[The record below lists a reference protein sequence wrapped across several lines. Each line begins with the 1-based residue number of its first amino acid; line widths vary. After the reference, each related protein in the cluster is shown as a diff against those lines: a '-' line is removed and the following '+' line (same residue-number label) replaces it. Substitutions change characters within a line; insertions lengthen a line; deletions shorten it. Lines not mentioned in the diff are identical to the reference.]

1 MTQAGDL
8 WTRCTGSL
16 RDQVSES
23 TWQLW
28 LSGIEPVAYTDG
40 EFVLSVPNGLI
51 RERVESRYLPMIEDT
66 LANEVGPPCAA
77 ASRCRTR
84 GPARRS
90 SRPTEQSSACPP
102 EPGPSPGQP
111 EPAHARPGRD
121 RPAVQLDTKFTFET
135 FVAASSN
142 RLAHAAAQA
151 VAETPGRSYN
161 PLFIYGDS
169 GLGKTHLLHAI
180 GNYVTENYP
189 RRKVLYVTTET
200 FMNDFV
206 DSLRTSTT
214 LTFKRRYRD
223 CDVLLIDDVQF
234 MERKEGLQEEFFHT
248 YNDLKGASKQI
259 VLTSDRPPKSIETLE
274 DRLRSRFLSGL
285 ITEIDPPDLETRLAI
300 LRSKCLSE
308 HQDVPDDV
316 LEFIASHVKDNIR
329 ELEGALIRI
338 CAFANLNK
346 EPISLAQA
354 EKVLSDLVLA
364 GEPRRITP
372 QMILDATSAQ
382 LRLLGRGHLRSQP
395 HPPARHRPPGRH
407 VPDQGAHGLQ
417 LSGHRAGLRQARP
430 HDRHPR
436 RGQDH
441 RPDGGAPAD
450 LRPGHRADPE
460 DPCRLGLSHV
470 PSRRRSPARI
480 VVCRGQSP
488 WIRGLTAWG
497 PRPACPQPPQAPAGR
512 DRSTPCPT
520 HIAMGTAIGA
530 PSRDADQSST
540 IHTPYYLY
548 KTPFFPSPYEG
559 LGKPSKGQASV
570 KFRSERDALVDMLA
584 TASRAV
590 GGRGGSSPVLLGLLL
605 SCEGNALR

>member
-1 MTQAGDL
+1 MQAGDL
-8 WTRCTGSL
+8 WTKCNGSL
-16 RDQVSES
+16 REQVSES

-28 LSGIEPVAYTDG
+28 LAGIEPVAFADG
-40 EFVLSVPNGLI
+40 VFVLSVPNGLI

-66 LANEVGPPCAA
+66 LANEVGSPV
-77 ASRCRTR
+77 RGRLEVR
-84 GPARRS
+84 EHGPAETGVS
-90 SRPTEQSSACPP
+90 LDEVLGLPP
-102 EPGPSPGQP
+102 EQVQVQEP
-111 EPAHARPGRD
+111 EPERRGSTAKPGRES
-121 RPAVQLDTKFTFET
+121 PAVQLDSKFTFET

-180 GNYVTENYP
+180 GNYVTENYS

-214 LTFKRRYRD
+214 LAFKRRYRD

-308 HQDVPDDV
+308 HQEVPDDV

-329 ELEGALIRI
+329 ELEGALTRI
-338 CAFANLNK
+338 CAFAKLNN

-354 EKVLSDLVLA
+354 EHVLSDLVLA
-364 GEPRRITP
+364 GEPRRISP
-372 QMILDATSAQ
+372 QMILDTTAASYGFSVDALCGPSRTRPLVTARQVAMYLTRELTDYSYPAI
-382 LRLLGRGHLRSQP
+382 GRIFGKRDHTTVIHAVDKIAGQMQERRQIYEQVTELIQKI
-395 HPPARHRPPGRH
+395 
-407 VPDQGAHGLQ
+407 
-417 LSGHRAGLRQARP
+417 RAGSA
-430 HDRHPR
+430 
-436 RGQDH
+436 
-441 RPDGGAPAD
+441 
-450 LRPGHRADPE
+450 
-460 DPCRLGLSHV
+460 
-470 PSRRRSPARI
+470 
-480 VVCRGQSP
+480 
-488 WIRGLTAWG
+488 
-497 PRPACPQPPQAPAGR
+497 
-512 DRSTPCPT
+512 
-520 HIAMGTAIGA
+520 
-530 PSRDADQSST
+530 
-540 IHTPYYLY
+540 
-548 KTPFFPSPYEG
+548 
-559 LGKPSKGQASV
+559 
-570 KFRSERDALVDMLA
+570 
-584 TASRAV
+584 
-590 GGRGGSSPVLLGLLL
+590 
-605 SCEGNALR
+605 

>member
-1 MTQAGDL
+1 MIGGAVTQAGDL
-8 WTRCTGSL
+8 WTRCSGSL

-28 LSGIEPVAYTDG
+28 LSGIEPVAFDDG
-40 EFVLSVPNGLI
+40 VFTLAVPNGLI

-66 LANEVGPPCAA
+66 LANEVGSPV
-77 ASRCRTR
+77 R
-84 GPARRS
+84 GRLEVLEATATATAPAIFPEVGPDDLLGLPAEPDPLPAPVPDIRS
-90 SRPTEQSSACPP
+90 
-102 EPGPSPGQP
+102 
-111 EPAHARPGRD
+111 GRD
-121 RPAVQLDTKFTFET
+121 TSSVQLDTKFTFET
-135 FVAASSN
+135 FVAAASN

-214 LTFKRRYRD
+214 LAFKRRYRD

-259 VLTSDRPPKSIETLE
+259 VLTSDRAPKSIETLE

-300 LRSKCLSE
+300 LRSKSLSE

-338 CAFANLNK
+338 CAFAKLNK
-346 EPISLAQA
+346 EPISLTQA
-354 EKVLSDLVLA
+354 EHVLSDLVLA
-364 GEPRRITP
+364 GEPRRISP
-372 QMILDATSAQ
+372 QMILDATAASYGFTVEALCGPSRTRPLVTARQ
-382 LRLLGRGHLRSQP
+382 VAMYLTRELTDYSYPAIGRVFGKRDHTTVIHAVDKITGQMQERRQIYEQVTELIQKI
-395 HPPARHRPPGRH
+395 
-407 VPDQGAHGLQ
+407 
-417 LSGHRAGLRQARP
+417 RAG
-430 HDRHPR
+430 
-436 RGQDH
+436 
-441 RPDGGAPAD
+441 
-450 LRPGHRADPE
+450 
-460 DPCRLGLSHV
+460 
-470 PSRRRSPARI
+470 
-480 VVCRGQSP
+480 
-488 WIRGLTAWG
+488 
-497 PRPACPQPPQAPAGR
+497 
-512 DRSTPCPT
+512 
-520 HIAMGTAIGA
+520 
-530 PSRDADQSST
+530 
-540 IHTPYYLY
+540 
-548 KTPFFPSPYEG
+548 
-559 LGKPSKGQASV
+559 AS
-570 KFRSERDALVDMLA
+570 
-584 TASRAV
+584 
-590 GGRGGSSPVLLGLLL
+590 
-605 SCEGNALR
+605 

>member
-1 MTQAGDL
+1 MQAGDL
-8 WTRCTGSL
+8 WARCTGSL
-16 RDQVSES
+16 RDQVSET

-28 LSGIEPVAYTDG
+28 LSGIEPIGFRDG
-40 EFVLSVPNGLI
+40 VMVLSVPNGLI
-51 RERVESRYLPMIEDT
+51 RERIESRYLPMIEDT
-66 LANEVGPPCAA
+66 LANEVGSPVRGRLEVHESELADPVVEPDAIFGLPA
-77 ASRCRTR
+77 DP
-84 GPARRS
+84 GPAL
-90 SRPTEQSSACPP
+90 
-102 EPGPSPGQP
+102 
-111 EPAHARPGRD
+111 EPA
-121 RPAVQLDTKFTFET
+121 RPAVAGVGRESPAVRLDSKFTFET

-214 LTFKRRYRD
+214 LAFKRRYRD

-300 LRSKCLSE
+300 LRSKSMSE

-329 ELEGALIRI
+329 ELEGALTRI
-338 CAFANLNK
+338 CAFAKLNN
-346 EPISLAQA
+346 EPISLTQA

-364 GEPRRITP
+364 GEPRRISP
-372 QMILDATSAQ
+372 QMILDATAASYGFSVDALCGPSRTRPLVTARQ
-382 LRLLGRGHLRSQP
+382 VAMYLTRELTDYSYPAIGRVFGKRDHTTVIHAVDKIAGQMQERRQIYEQVTELIQKI
-395 HPPARHRPPGRH
+395 
-407 VPDQGAHGLQ
+407 
-417 LSGHRAGLRQARP
+417 RAG
-430 HDRHPR
+430 
-436 RGQDH
+436 
-441 RPDGGAPAD
+441 
-450 LRPGHRADPE
+450 
-460 DPCRLGLSHV
+460 
-470 PSRRRSPARI
+470 
-480 VVCRGQSP
+480 
-488 WIRGLTAWG
+488 
-497 PRPACPQPPQAPAGR
+497 
-512 DRSTPCPT
+512 
-520 HIAMGTAIGA
+520 
-530 PSRDADQSST
+530 SS
-540 IHTPYYLY
+540 
-548 KTPFFPSPYEG
+548 
-559 LGKPSKGQASV
+559 
-570 KFRSERDALVDMLA
+570 
-584 TASRAV
+584 
-590 GGRGGSSPVLLGLLL
+590 
-605 SCEGNALR
+605 

>member
-1 MTQAGDL
+1 
-8 WTRCTGSL
+8 
-16 RDQVSES
+16 VSES

-40 EFVLSVPNGLI
+40 EFVLAVPNGLI

-66 LANEVGPPCAA
+66 LANEVGAPV
-77 ASRCRTR
+77 R
-84 GPARRS
+84 GRLEVLESEPTVEVVEPS
-90 SRPTEQSSACPP
+90 TEQVFGLASEPHPAPTPP
-102 EPGPSPGQP
+102 VRS
-111 EPAHARPGRD
+111 GRES
-121 RPAVQLDTKFTFET
+121 PAVQLDAKFTFET

-214 LTFKRRYRD
+214 LTFKRRYRE

-300 LRSKCLSE
+300 LRSKSE
-308 HQDVPDDV
+308 SERQEVPDDV
-316 LEFIASHVKDNIR
+316 LEFIATHVKNNIR
-329 ELEGALIRI
+329 ELEGALTRI
-338 CAFANLNK
+338 SAFAKLNQ
-346 EPISLAQA
+346 EAISLAQA
-354 EKVLSDLVLA
+354 ERVLSDIVLA

-372 QMILDATSAQ
+372 QMILEATAASYGFTIDAICGPSRTRPLVTARQVAMYLVRNLTDYSY
-382 LRLLGRGHLRSQP
+382 
-395 HPPARHRPPGRH
+395 PAIARVFGNRDHTTVIHAVDKITGQMQQRRQIYEQ
-407 VPDQGAHGLQ
+407 VTELIQQ
-417 LSGHRAGLRQARP
+417 VRAG
-430 HDRHPR
+430 
-436 RGQDH
+436 
-441 RPDGGAPAD
+441 
-450 LRPGHRADPE
+450 
-460 DPCRLGLSHV
+460 
-470 PSRRRSPARI
+470 
-480 VVCRGQSP
+480 
-488 WIRGLTAWG
+488 T
-497 PRPACPQPPQAPAGR
+497 
-512 DRSTPCPT
+512 
-520 HIAMGTAIGA
+520 
-530 PSRDADQSST
+530 
-540 IHTPYYLY
+540 
-548 KTPFFPSPYEG
+548 
-559 LGKPSKGQASV
+559 
-570 KFRSERDALVDMLA
+570 
-584 TASRAV
+584 
-590 GGRGGSSPVLLGLLL
+590 
-605 SCEGNALR
+605 

>member
-1 MTQAGDL
+1 MRAADL
-8 WTRCTGSL
+8 WTKCSGSL
-16 RDQVSES
+16 REQVSES

-28 LSGIEPVAYTDG
+28 LSGIEPVAFTDG
-40 EFVLSVPNGLI
+40 VFVLSVPNGLI

-66 LANEVGPPCAA
+66 LANEVGSPV
-77 ASRCRTR
+77 R
-84 GPARRS
+84 GRLEVQDPAPAETGVS
-90 SRPTEQSSACPP
+90 FDEVLGFPSGPGPGLGLEP
-102 EPGPSPGQP
+102 EPERR
-111 EPAHARPGRD
+111 EPAARAGRES
-121 RPAVQLDTKFTFET
+121 PAVQLDSKFTFET

-180 GNYVTENYP
+180 GNYVTENYS

-214 LTFKRRYRD
+214 LAFKRRYRD

-300 LRSKCLSE
+300 LRSKSLSE

-329 ELEGALIRI
+329 ELEGALTRI
-338 CAFANLNK
+338 CAFAKLNK

-354 EKVLSDLVLA
+354 EHVLSDLVLA
-364 GEPRRITP
+364 GEPRRISP
-372 QMILDATSAQ
+372 QMILETTAASYGFSVDALCGPSRTRPLVTARQVAMYLTRELTDYSYPAI
-382 LRLLGRGHLRSQP
+382 GRIFGKRDHTTVIHAVDKIAGQMQERRQIYEQVTELIQKI
-395 HPPARHRPPGRH
+395 
-407 VPDQGAHGLQ
+407 
-417 LSGHRAGLRQARP
+417 RAGSA
-430 HDRHPR
+430 
-436 RGQDH
+436 
-441 RPDGGAPAD
+441 
-450 LRPGHRADPE
+450 
-460 DPCRLGLSHV
+460 
-470 PSRRRSPARI
+470 
-480 VVCRGQSP
+480 
-488 WIRGLTAWG
+488 
-497 PRPACPQPPQAPAGR
+497 
-512 DRSTPCPT
+512 
-520 HIAMGTAIGA
+520 
-530 PSRDADQSST
+530 
-540 IHTPYYLY
+540 
-548 KTPFFPSPYEG
+548 
-559 LGKPSKGQASV
+559 
-570 KFRSERDALVDMLA
+570 
-584 TASRAV
+584 
-590 GGRGGSSPVLLGLLL
+590 
-605 SCEGNALR
+605 

>member
-1 MTQAGDL
+1 VNQAADL
-8 WTRCTGSL
+8 WTKCTGSL
-16 RDQVSES
+16 REQVSET

-28 LSGIEPVAYTDG
+28 LSGILPTDFHDG
-40 EFVLSVPNGLI
+40 VFVLAVPNGLI

-66 LANEVGPPCAA
+66 LANEVGSPV
-77 ASRCRTR
+77 RCRLEVVEATPEAPQVAGGAGLQGAEQQTAGAGFGNGANG
-84 GPARRS
+84 GPASGRTGTLTS
-90 SRPTEQSSACPP
+90 SDRPGSGATAGETNGHGPADGRDAGL
-102 EPGPSPGQP
+102 GPSINRG
-111 EPAHARPGRD
+111 GRES
-121 RPAVQLDTKFTFET
+121 PAVQLDSKFTFDT

-214 LTFKRRYRD
+214 LAFKRRYRD

-300 LRSKCLSE
+300 LRSKSMSE

-338 CAFANLNK
+338 CAFAKLNN
-346 EPISLAQA
+346 ESISLSQA
-354 EKVLSDLVLA
+354 EDVLSDLVRA
-364 GEPRRITP
+364 GEPRRISP
-372 QMILDATSAQ
+372 QMILETVAATYGFSVEALIGPSRTRPLVTARQ
-382 LRLLGRGHLRSQP
+382 VAMYLTRELTDYSYPAIGRVFGKRDHTTVIHAVDKITGQMQERRQIY
-395 HPPARHRPPGRH
+395 
-407 VPDQGAHGLQ
+407 DQVTELIQ
-417 LSGHRAGLRQARP
+417 KIRAGSA
-430 HDRHPR
+430 
-436 RGQDH
+436 
-441 RPDGGAPAD
+441 
-450 LRPGHRADPE
+450 
-460 DPCRLGLSHV
+460 
-470 PSRRRSPARI
+470 
-480 VVCRGQSP
+480 
-488 WIRGLTAWG
+488 
-497 PRPACPQPPQAPAGR
+497 
-512 DRSTPCPT
+512 
-520 HIAMGTAIGA
+520 
-530 PSRDADQSST
+530 
-540 IHTPYYLY
+540 
-548 KTPFFPSPYEG
+548 
-559 LGKPSKGQASV
+559 
-570 KFRSERDALVDMLA
+570 
-584 TASRAV
+584 
-590 GGRGGSSPVLLGLLL
+590 
-605 SCEGNALR
+605 

>member
-1 MTQAGDL
+1 M
-8 WTRCTGSL
+8 
-16 RDQVSES
+16 SES

-28 LSGIEPVAYTDG
+28 LSGIEPVAFTDG
-40 EFVLSVPNGLI
+40 VFTLSVPNGLI

-66 LANEVGPPCAA
+66 LANEVGAPVRGRLEVQEIAPTAA
-77 ASRCRTR
+77 EP
-84 GPARRS
+84 GLDQILGLPAE
-90 SRPTEQSSACPP
+90 PAP
-102 EPGPSPGQP
+102 EPQP
-111 EPAHARPGRD
+111 EAGTPGRGG
-121 RPAVQLDTKFTFET
+121 RESPAVQLDSKFTFET

-214 LTFKRRYRD
+214 LAFKRRYRD

-300 LRSKCLSE
+300 LRSKSLSE
-308 HQDVPDDV
+308 RREVPDDV

-338 CAFANLNK
+338 CAFANLNN

-364 GEPRRITP
+364 GEPRRISP
-372 QMILDATSAQ
+372 QMILEATAASYGFSIEALCGPSRTRPLVTARQ
-382 LRLLGRGHLRSQP
+382 VAMYLTRELTDYSYPAIGRVFGKRDHTTVIHAVDKIAGQMQERRQIYEQVTELIQKI
-395 HPPARHRPPGRH
+395 
-407 VPDQGAHGLQ
+407 
-417 LSGHRAGLRQARP
+417 RAGSA
-430 HDRHPR
+430 
-436 RGQDH
+436 
-441 RPDGGAPAD
+441 
-450 LRPGHRADPE
+450 
-460 DPCRLGLSHV
+460 
-470 PSRRRSPARI
+470 
-480 VVCRGQSP
+480 
-488 WIRGLTAWG
+488 
-497 PRPACPQPPQAPAGR
+497 
-512 DRSTPCPT
+512 
-520 HIAMGTAIGA
+520 
-530 PSRDADQSST
+530 
-540 IHTPYYLY
+540 
-548 KTPFFPSPYEG
+548 
-559 LGKPSKGQASV
+559 
-570 KFRSERDALVDMLA
+570 
-584 TASRAV
+584 
-590 GGRGGSSPVLLGLLL
+590 
-605 SCEGNALR
+605 

>member
-1 MTQAGDL
+1 MWQDAEGGEGRSIAAVTQAGDL

-28 LSGIEPVAYTDG
+28 LSGIEPVAFSDG
-40 EFVLSVPNGLI
+40 VFVFSVPNTLI

-66 LANEVGPPCAA
+66 LANEVGAPV
-77 ASRCRTR
+77 R
-84 GPARRS
+84 GRLEVQVQEPDPLAPS
-90 SRPTEQSSACPP
+90 DPDEVLGLPL
-102 EPGPSPGQP
+102 EPGPGP
-111 EPAHARPGRD
+111 EPSPAARAGRES
-121 RPAVQLDTKFTFET
+121 PAVQLDSKFTFET

-180 GNYVTENYP
+180 GNYVSENYS

-214 LTFKRRYRD
+214 LAFKRRYRD

-300 LRSKCLSE
+300 LRSKSLSE

-316 LEFIASHVKDNIR
+316 LAFIASHVTDNIR

-338 CAFANLNK
+338 CAFAKLNNQ
-346 EPISLAQA
+346 PISLAQA
-354 EKVLSDLVLA
+354 EHVLSDLVVA
-364 GEPRRITP
+364 GEPRRISP
-372 QMILDATSAQ
+372 QMILETTAASYGFSVEALCGPSRTRPLVTARQVAMYLTRELTDYSYPAI
-382 LRLLGRGHLRSQP
+382 GRVFGKRDHTTVIHAVDKIAGQMQERRQIYEQVTELIQKI
-395 HPPARHRPPGRH
+395 
-407 VPDQGAHGLQ
+407 
-417 LSGHRAGLRQARP
+417 RAGSA
-430 HDRHPR
+430 
-436 RGQDH
+436 
-441 RPDGGAPAD
+441 
-450 LRPGHRADPE
+450 
-460 DPCRLGLSHV
+460 
-470 PSRRRSPARI
+470 
-480 VVCRGQSP
+480 
-488 WIRGLTAWG
+488 
-497 PRPACPQPPQAPAGR
+497 
-512 DRSTPCPT
+512 
-520 HIAMGTAIGA
+520 
-530 PSRDADQSST
+530 
-540 IHTPYYLY
+540 
-548 KTPFFPSPYEG
+548 
-559 LGKPSKGQASV
+559 
-570 KFRSERDALVDMLA
+570 
-584 TASRAV
+584 
-590 GGRGGSSPVLLGLLL
+590 
-605 SCEGNALR
+605 